1 MITPKTMGQ
10 TKTIGELEAESLD
23 GFRNPTR
30 KPVEQADKLKTMAEL
45 EAESLDGFRNPIRKP
60 SEQAEI
66 DRRTKAMREHDL
78 KHTATESEEP
88 EDDDHDYGDYHPY
101 GDPQI

>member
-1 MITPKTMGQ
+1 MTDQPKTM
-10 TKTIGELEAESLD
+10 GELEAENAD

-30 KPVEQADKLKTMAEL
+30 TAE
-45 EAESLDGFRNPIRKP
+45 
-60 SEQAEI
+60 EQAEI

-88 EDDDHDYGDYHPY
+88 EDDDHDLGDYHPY

>member
-45 EAESLDGFRNPIRKP
+45 EAESLDGFRNPTR
-60 SEQAEI
+60 
-66 DRRTKAMREHDL
+66 
-78 KHTATESEEP
+78 SEEP

>member
-1 MITPKTMGQ
+1 
-10 TKTIGELEAESLD
+10 
-23 GFRNPTR
+23 
-30 KPVEQADKLKTMAEL
+30 
-45 EAESLDGFRNPIRKP
+45 
-60 SEQAEI
+60 
-66 DRRTKAMREHDL
+66 MREHDL

>member
-1 MITPKTMGQ
+1 MTDKPKTM
-10 TKTIGELEAESLD
+10 GELEAENAD

-30 KPVEQADKLKTMAEL
+30 TAE
-45 EAESLDGFRNPIRKP
+45 
-60 SEQAEI
+60 EQAEI

-78 KHTATESEEP
+78 KHTATEEP